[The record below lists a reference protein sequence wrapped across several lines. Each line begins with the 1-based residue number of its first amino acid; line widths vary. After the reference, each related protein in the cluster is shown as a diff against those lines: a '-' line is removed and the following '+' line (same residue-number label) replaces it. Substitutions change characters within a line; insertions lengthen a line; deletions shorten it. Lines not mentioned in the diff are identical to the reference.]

1 MDIADRYGSA
11 LRRRLR
17 SADAFSDLAILLG
30 SFDLKMSRSRS
41 RASLCSV
48 TSADHLRSWWRSVLM
63 CVFPLRSYPTEHA
76 QSWFHLGFRQRGWRP
91 APTALRHREQSEAI
105 QTRGRQWR
113 LTLDRF
119 AVARNDSRARVGL
132 ALDEVTPSTGRRMAA
147 MRGKQPCAAKGATI
161 FAPIFCTS

>member
-17 SADAFSDLAILLG
+17 SADAFSDLAIFLG

-48 TSADHLRSWWRSVLM
+48 TSADHLRSWWRSVAM

-76 QSWFHLGFRQRGWRP
+76 PSWFLLGFGSGAGDPHRP
-91 APTALRHREQSEAI
+91 HSFIASKAKRS
-105 QTRGRQWR
+105 R
-113 LTLDRF
+113 LAACRTERF
-119 AVARNDSRARVGL
+119 RDW
-132 ALDEVTPSTGRRMAA
+132 
-147 MRGKQPCAAKGATI
+147 
-161 FAPIFCTS
+161 